1 MLWLIVCSYHVTH
14 LFQSESTLYSCLNVK
29 ELLARSR
36 RHIWRLSDCNRTQM
50 ASLAKWLGVRLQTK
64 WLWVRVP
71 LQSLR
76 MLLFGKFACFV
87 FCNHRFFGI
96 RPFTLLPTNKSSRFQ
111 NNTWCS
117 LWVFWEKSITNE
129 PLISTGF
136 LFFVY
141 LSTFLILLNLFHAN
155 NPFLHAAKTS
165 ENYRFSGVFRGYI
178 NGTLAWNGLT
188 IEYAWNLNVRHSINR
203 RVFHNKQ

>member
-1 MLWLIVCSYHVTH
+1 MLWLIVCSYHVMH

-117 LWVFWEKSITNE
+117 LWVFWEKSITNK
-129 PLISTGF
+129 PHISTVF

-155 NPFLHAAKTS
+155 NPFPYVPKKS
-165 ENYRFSGVFRGYI
+165 EKYRFSDVFRGYI

-188 IEYAWNLNVRHSINR
+188 MENAWNLNVRHSINR
-203 RVFHNKQ
+203 SVFYNKQ

>member
-1 MLWLIVCSYHVTH
+1 MGSSPVAVTRNVTFREILRAFSY
-14 LFQSESTLYSCLNVK
+14 
-29 ELLARSR
+29 
-36 RHIWRLSDCNRTQM
+36 
-50 ASLAKWLGVRLQTK
+50 
-64 WLWVRVP
+64 
-71 LQSLR
+71 
-76 MLLFGKFACFV
+76 
-87 FCNHRFFGI
+87 NHRFFAI
-96 RPFTLLPTNKSSRFQ
+96 HPFTLLPTNKSSRFQ

-188 IEYAWNLNVRHSINR
+188 MENAWNLNVRHSINLS
-203 RVFHNKQ
+203 VFDNKQ